1 MSPEADLPD
10 RLVCEHRGN
19 GSGDGRHEGPAV
31 ATGLEAEPE
40 VPA

>member
-19 GSGDGRHEGPAV
+19 ASGDGPPEGPAV
-31 ATGLEAEPE
+31 GPGLEAEPE